1 HLHHRPLDEPIQHRR
16 NTRLSY
22 SPVRFRDFHPLHRLR
37 LIGQAIRGF
46 TPIFLSKGQHELV
59 LLPLVAHESRRL
71 LATPINPLRGP
82 FAPSSGIPD
91 QQQISRGKFDRLPH
105 ATAGFTTSALDEY
118 ALRCQLPTRP
128 APYASDPVLLHRLA
142 RLLHASFRPRLA
154 TTPLR
159 FAFELSNMLDTR
171 YKCPLR
177 SASEAG

>member
-82 FAPSSGIPD
+82 FGPSSVTGLLRPLLTSAARSGWIAPSSVRNPGPAAD
-91 QQQISRGKFDRLPH
+91 LP
-105 ATAGFTTSALDEY
+105 
-118 ALRCQLPTRP
+118 R
-128 APYASDPVLLHRLA
+128 
-142 RLLHASFRPRLA
+142 
-154 TTPLR
+154 
-159 FAFELSNMLDTR
+159 
-171 YKCPLR
+171 
-177 SASEAG
+177 